1 MPKGFFITGTD
12 TGVGK
17 TIMAGAVIKAINY
30 LGITAGAMKPIESGC
45 GKEGDTLIPFDG
57 MFLKQMAHMDDPIT
71 LVTPCC
77 LESPLA
83 PISAAEEDKVEI
95 DPVELRKAFLK
106 LCMKY
111 EVMVVEGVG
120 GLMVPIKRD
129 YYVAGMARDLGLPL
143 LVVARPGLGTINH
156 IMMTIRVAQQE
167 GLAVAGIILNYSAPP
182 QQSPAEQTNPK
193 LLAQICPVPVIG
205 IFPYLKNMAEE
216 AVERTAIKNIDLELL
231 KKYL

>member
-17 TIMAGAVIKAINY
+17 TIMAGAVIKAVNY
-30 LGITAGAMKPIESGC
+30 MGLKAGAMKPIESGC
-45 GKEGDTLIPFDG
+45 GREGDVLIPFDG

-83 PISAAEEDKVEI
+83 PISAAEADMTEISLYEIRRSFDKLSE
-95 DPVELRKAFLK
+95 
-106 LCMKY
+106 KY
-111 EVMVVEGVG
+111 EVMIVEGVG

-129 YYVAGMARDLGLPL
+129 YYVVGLARDLGLPL
-143 LVVARPGLGTINH
+143 IVVARPGLGTINH
-156 IMMTIRVAQQE
+156 IMLTLSCARKE
-167 GLAVAGIILNYSAPP
+167 GLTVAGIILNYSAPP
-182 QQSPAEQTNPK
+182 EQSPAEQTNPK
-193 LLAQICPVPVIG
+193 LLAQICPAPVIG
-205 IFPYLKNMAEE
+205 IFPYLKNMGEE

-231 KKYL
+231 RKCL